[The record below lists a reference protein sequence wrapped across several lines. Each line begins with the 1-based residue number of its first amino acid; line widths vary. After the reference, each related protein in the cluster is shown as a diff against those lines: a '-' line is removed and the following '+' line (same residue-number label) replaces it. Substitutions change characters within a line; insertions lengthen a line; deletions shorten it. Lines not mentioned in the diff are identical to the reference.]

1 MPPIPDEPASRGDV
15 RASYDRVAGEYARR
29 IAGELANKPLDRAL
43 LDAFAGRV
51 RGAGPVADLGCG
63 PGHVARYLADRGVD
77 VFGLDLSP
85 EMVARARALHPG
97 IPFVVGD
104 LAALDADAGAWA
116 GAVAYYSLI
125 HLPRGAVADAL
136 RQIARALRPGAPL
149 LVAFHVGDETRHLD
163 EWWGLPVN
171 LDFIFFGVDE
181 MAGWLREAGFA
192 VEDVTEREAYP
203 DVEAQTRRAYILAT
217 RPTGT
222 PVSSASGSGT
232 QVDAGQNPAT
242 TRR

>member
-1 MPPIPDEPASRGDV
+1 MPPTADEPPLRDNV

-63 PGHVARYLADRGVD
+63 PGHVARYLADRGAD
-77 VFGLDLSP
+77 VFGMDLSP
-85 EMVARARALHPG
+85 EMVARARGLHPG

-104 LAALDADAGAWA
+104 LAALDAADRAWA

-125 HLPRGAVADAL
+125 HLPRGTVAAAL
-136 RQIARALRPGAPL
+136 REIARALRPCAPL
-149 LVAFHVGDETRHLD
+149 LVAFHVGEETRHMD

-171 LDFIFFGVDE
+171 IDFIFFGVEE
-181 MAGWLREAGFA
+181 MSGWLREAGFL
-192 VEDVTEREAYP
+192 VEAVTEREPYP
-203 DVEAQTRRAYILAT
+203 DVEAQTRRAYVLAT
-217 RPTGT
+217 KPAGA
-222 PVSSASGSGT
+222 PASL
-232 QVDAGQNPAT
+232 A
-242 TRR
+242 

>member
-1 MPPIPDEPASRGDV
+1 MTSTPEDAPTREDV

-43 LDAFAGRV
+43 LDAFADRV

-63 PGHVARYLADRGVD
+63 PGHVARYLADRGAD

-85 EMVARARALHPG
+85 EMAGQARARHPE

-104 LAALDADAGAWA
+104 LAALDAADGAWA

-125 HLPRGAVADAL
+125 HLPRGAVAAAL
-136 RQIARALRPGAPL
+136 REIARALRAGAPL
-149 LVAFHVGDETRHLD
+149 LVAFHVGDETRHMD
-163 EWWGLPVN
+163 EWWGHPVR

-181 MAGWLREAGFA
+181 MTGWLREAGFTI
-192 VEDVTEREAYP
+192 EQVTEREPYP
-203 DVEAQTRRAYILAT
+203 EVEAQTRRAYILAT
-217 RPTGT
+217 KPAVTR
-222 PVSSASGSGT
+222 AS
-232 QVDAGQNPAT
+232 PAP
-242 TRR
+242 